1 MTTQVNGNGTAPA
14 PTFTEAPASATARVI
29 SPVTGLEWMLTTR
42 AATTRELLG
51 QVRTLE
57 TWLIENGWHA
67 APARAEAAHNG
78 NGQAAQG
85 DAPLCPTHGKPMKQG
100 KGGGWYCPVK
110 LLEDDGTGKPV
121 YCKQRK

>member
-1 MTTQVNGNGTAPA
+1 MTTQANGTGGAATLPTP
-14 PTFTEAPASATARVI
+14 PTFTEAPASATARVV

-67 APARAEAAHNG
+67 APARAQGH
-78 NGQAAQG
+78 GQAAQG
-85 DAPLCPTHGKPMKQG
+85 DAPTCPTHGKPMKQG
-100 KGGGWYCPVK
+100 KNGWYCPVK
-110 LLEDDGTGKPV
+110 LLEDDGTGRPV